1 MTLSGKKTLKDD
13 VCLHKLFRAEKA
25 MAIKRFNYLFSFSSA
40 FQTKDISNHRIL
52 LHQDFEAQ
60 SSFSILLKKN
70 CFSVKLLQSFSF
82 FVCVNVSEAVSLV
95 TLFVAT
101 SFH

>member
-1 MTLSGKKTLKDD
+1 MVNITTT
-13 VCLHKLFRAEKA
+13 
-25 MAIKRFNYLFSFSSA
+25 AISS
-40 FQTKDISNHRIL
+40 KGYGP
-52 LHQDFEAQ
+52 